1 MTGGNGFVGRA
12 LCAALPRHGL
22 DARAAVRQ
30 EIATA
35 KVAVDQVVV
44 DNLDDHTDWSHALTD
59 VTVVVHLAARVH
71 VMDDR
76 VADPLSAFRQ
86 VNVQGTLNLARQA
99 AAAGVRRFVFVSSV
113 KVNGE
118 ETAPG
123 HAFVETDPPAPQDP
137 YGLSKWEA
145 EQGLWEISDQS
156 GMEVVVVRPPLVY
169 GPGVKAN
176 FAALVRAVQRG
187 WPLPL
192 AAVDNRRSLVALA
205 NLVDFLA
212 LVCTHPKAAQE
223 TFLISD
229 AQDVSM
235 ADLVRE
241 IGYAAHKPAKLLY
254 IPTKIM
260 VHACTLMGKKQA
272 IQRLCGNLQ
281 VDSSKA
287 HRLLDWVPV
296 VTLKQGLRSVLDDK
310 NGL

>member
-1 MTGGNGFVGRA
+1 MADGGV
-12 LCAALPRHGL
+12 
-22 DARAAVRQ
+22 
-30 EIATA
+30 E
-35 KVAVDQVVV
+35 QVVV
-44 DNLDDHTDWSHALTD
+44 GSLDDSTDWSHALKD
-59 VTVVVHLAARVH
+59 VAWVVHLAARVH

-76 VADPLSAFRQ
+76 EQDPLAAFRQ
-86 VNVQGTLNLARQA
+86 VNVLGTLNLARQA

-123 HAFVETDPPAPQDP
+123 QAFVETDTPHPQDA

-145 EQGLWEISDQS
+145 EQGLWAISRHT

-192 AAVDNRRSLVALA
+192 GAVDNRRSLVALA
-205 NLVDFLA
+205 NLVDFLV

-229 AQDVSM
+229 AQDVSI
-235 ADLVRE
+235 AALVRE
-241 IGYAAHKPAKLLY
+241 IGHIAQKTVKLLY
-254 IPTKIM
+254 IPTMIM
-260 VHACTLMGKKQA
+260 VCLCTLMGKRQA

-287 HRLLDWVPV
+287 QHLLGWVPV
-296 VTLKQGLRSVLDDK
+296 VTLKQGLRSVLEDK